1 MPPAEA
7 LSMNRRTTETSPF
20 AGNERRGDAIGGAL
34 PEKGSNQSPYSGIGP
49 GRTQHMPCLLTY
61 KKTAENSTLGKEAAL
76 PNQRQL
82 TALVRSKQRHRE
94 ARSEEHTSELQ
105 SLMRNSYAVFCLKKN
120 K

>member
-94 ARSEEHTSELQ
+94 AAPRLLPRCERRRSEEHTSELQ
-105 SLMRNSYAVFCLKKN
+105 SLMR
-120 K
+120 